1 MAISQ
6 FERAID
12 EHIAK
17 QQQEEPIVIINGTAL
32 TEAQAITVRAAIENF
47 DSDLKENDLGDDAH
61 GVEMT
66 KLYRDRISEIRR
78 LIFI

>member
-17 QQQEEPIVIINGTAL
+17 QQQEDGL
-32 TEAQAITVRAAIENF
+32 AITVDLTKPVINETERRAKNIERQLQQKIKTT
-47 DSDLKENDLGDDAH
+47 SGSMPLS
-61 GVEMT
+61 
-66 KLYRDRISEIRR
+66 KLI
-78 LIFI
+78 